1 MTLVWGE
8 GTSQHDANLR
18 KVLQRAREIGLQLT
32 PKKCKFRCDQVPY
45 VGHLFTKTGLKP
57 DEAKATA
64 IKDMP
69 APDSP
74 EALWRFV
81 GMVNYL
87 HKFISNLS
95 EKTAPPR
102 ELLRRDTHWSWE
114 ESQQKAFEPL
124 KLGISQPPVIK
135 FFDPAR
141 ADTHFKDW
149 PWYCMPA
156 G

>member
-8 GTSQHDANLR
+8 GISQHDANLR
-18 KVLQRAREIGLQLT
+18 KGLQRAREIGWQLT
-32 PKKCKFRCDQVPY
+32 PKKCKFRWHQVPY
-45 VGHLFTKTGLKP
+45 VGHLFTKTVLQP

-64 IKDMP
+64 VKDMP

-74 EALWRFV
+74 EELRRFL

-95 EKTAPPR
+95 EKTAPQR

-114 ESQQKAFEPL
+114 ESWQKAFELL

-135 FFDPAR
+135 FFDPAK
-141 ADTHFKDW
+141 ADTRFKEW
-149 PWYCMPA
+149 PWCCMPA